1 MKPEIE
7 QCHKKDYFRDEGM
20 LFVRTEGILHTMIKA
35 SLLIAGLIVVGLAM
49 PIQNSFG
56 LTRSLDLIVYPDGS
70 THVTSEIEVD
80 VQQPDF
86 QIDLFG
92 STIDNFVAIGE
103 NGFLLESEVMVDSA
117 TIHTFGS
124 SSVLVEYDI
133 HDLISKEGR
142 IWSFKINAPSDYSL
156 LLPENTVIVG
166 MSNLPQNMEI
176 FDDKSKLFLPAGQS
190 QIDYIFGASQT
201 TTPDPTP
208 ITPDPISTTNENPNN
223 DLILVGVVTVVAG
236 IVGIVFVIMNK
247 RKSSKPPEIN
257 VQDTLNSRSTLVP
270 ETIFKLRPELRE
282 DDKDIVS
289 FIFENGGNVKES
301 ELRKKF
307 LQPRTTMWRAVKR
320 LERHGIVEIEKKD
333 QQNLVILKDN
343 LEEEQ

>member
-7 QCHKKDYFRDEGM
+7 QCHEKDYFRVEGM

-80 VQQPDF
+80 IHQPDF
-86 QIDLFG
+86 QINLFG

-190 QIDYIFGASQT
+190 QIDYIFWC
-201 TTPDPTP
+201 
-208 ITPDPISTTNENPNN
+208 IPNN
-223 DLILVGVVTVVAG
+223 Y
-236 IVGIVFVIMNK
+236 
-247 RKSSKPPEIN
+247 
-257 VQDTLNSRSTLVP
+257 SRSNSDYSRSY
-270 ETIFKLRPELRE
+270 F
-282 DDKDIVS
+282 
-289 FIFENGGNVKES
+289 NN
-301 ELRKKF
+301 
-307 LQPRTTMWRAVKR
+307 
-320 LERHGIVEIEKKD
+320 
-333 QQNLVILKDN
+333 
-343 LEEEQ
+343 